1 MDFRSVNTGF
11 VDTETF
17 AAQLGV
23 RPQSV
28 RHALCVKGHY
38 MGARPVKLPNRLLRW
53 HADAA
58 ARIIESAA
66 SGREAVAE

>member
-1 MDFRSVNTGF
+1 MDAKF

-23 RPQSV
+23 RSQSV
-28 RHALCVKGHY
+28 RHALCVRGHY
-38 MGARPVKLPNRLLRW
+38 MGVRPIKLPNRLLRW
-53 HADAA
+53 PADAA

-66 SGREAVAE
+66 SGREAVDE